1 MSRASWDEGA
11 LGILSRTHLLK
22 HRGPV
27 QGCAAPSGLA
37 RAPTG
42 LQARVAPVQRGCVA
56 GGVQIEVR
64 EDGPVNQSVFDT
76 LTAKSLGQSLG
87 QRQETGT
94 PGLRDQMVPK
104 SSGEGLCSDSLA
116 DLGCSQLGDPSPR
129 VSDRPPEG
137 HDRPGPYQALLYGP
151 ATKPSRVIPC
161 CGGSDDA
168 KSGFTSLYADSSP
181 DADVASL
188 PRSKQQSITM
198 LPGAQLLRQDIWA
211 RHWATPSILQNKL
224 DIYKTLF

>member
-1 MSRASWDEGA
+1 MWLSRASWDEGA

-27 QGCAAPSGLA
+27 QGCAASSGLA

-42 LQARVAPVQRGCVA
+42 LQAGVAPVQRGCVA
-56 GGVQIEVR
+56 VQIEVR
-64 EDGPVNQSVFDT
+64 DDGPVNQSVFDT
-76 LTAKSLGQSLG
+76 LTAKSLGQ
-87 QRQETGT
+87 RQETGM

-116 DLGCSQLGDPSPR
+116 DLGCSQLGDPAPR

-137 HDRPGPYQALLYGP
+137 HDRLGPYQALLYGP

-181 DADVASL
+181 DADVASQ
-188 PRSKQQSITM
+188 PRSNSS
-198 LPGAQLLRQDIWA
+198 LSRCCRA
-211 RHWATPSILQNKL
+211 PSSFV
-224 DIYKTLF
+224 KTSGPSTGPRLVSCKTS